1 MNLLKKK
8 QKMGYAATGAL
19 LGYFIIGGSK
29 KVVTLSTRLGYVG
42 IGLLIG
48 FLGATIYLEF
58 LKGI

>member
-29 KVVTLSTRLGYVG
+29 KVITLSTRLGYIG
-42 IGLLIG
+42 IGVLLG
-48 FLGATIYLEF
+48 FLGSTIYLEF
-58 LKGI
+58 VSKL